1 MKTCATNFRTH
12 PWIDA
17 STPPSNIVFEALQKR
32 QLSLRV
38 KNTIRDN
45 AWDDLFHR
53 DFGYCG
59 KLSKDLRFLKAS
71 RLLEIGTIS
80 LQTSKFSNPGGLIVK
95 IDDSSKTVLQNGG
108 LQIRLQI
115 QRHMHKKTNNF
126 RWIRKISDP
135 HTSK

>member
-80 LQTSKFSNPGGLIVK
+80 LQTSKFSNPSGLMVK
-95 IDDSSKTVLQNGG
+95 VDDSSKTALQ
-108 LQIRLQI
+108 
-115 QRHMHKKTNNF
+115 
-126 RWIRKISDP
+126 
-135 HTSK
+135 